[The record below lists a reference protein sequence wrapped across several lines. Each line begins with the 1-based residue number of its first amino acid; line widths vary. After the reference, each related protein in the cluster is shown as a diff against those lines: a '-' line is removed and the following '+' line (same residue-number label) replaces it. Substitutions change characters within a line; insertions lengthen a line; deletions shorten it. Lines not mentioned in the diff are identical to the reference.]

1 LAYQF
6 ERLSQLEREAIA
18 VFASQPK
25 AISILELIEVMKI
38 STIDGCDTT
47 ESLMRRGLISSIE
60 TNNGMVFKLDSI
72 ISH

>member
-1 LAYQF
+1 MAYQF